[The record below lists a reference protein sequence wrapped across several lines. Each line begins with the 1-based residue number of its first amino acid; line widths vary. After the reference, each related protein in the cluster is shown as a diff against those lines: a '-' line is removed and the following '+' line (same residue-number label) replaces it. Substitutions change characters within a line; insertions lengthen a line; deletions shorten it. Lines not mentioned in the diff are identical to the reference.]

1 MNNSFSESYKAAGVD
16 VTAGYKSVELMK
28 KHVARTKI
36 DGVISG
42 IGGFGGLFAPNFKDM
57 EEPVLVSGTDGVGT
71 KIKLAF
77 LLDKHDTI
85 GIDAVAMCVND
96 VICCGAK
103 PLFFLDYIAIGKNYP
118 EKVAEIVS
126 GIAEGCVQSGCALI
140 GGETAEHPGL
150 MPVDEYDVAGFSVGI
165 ADKPKMIDGSK
176 LCEGDVLLGLR
187 SSGVHSNGFSLVRKI
202 FDINEE
208 TINAEYPELDKT
220 LGETLLTPTK
230 IYVKKFVS
238 NDNYGKNSDAGF
250 AEVKT
255 TENQKSGLRQ
265 KRNQDFGFSE
275 TNKTENNKLEINKKI
290 DKIDEIRQAIH
301 SQIEYD
307 ILAQE
312 YGESALNEI
321 AELMLEVY
329 CTEAA
334 ILKIGKRN
342 IPTALAKERLQM
354 LNSAHIEYIF
364 ESLRAS
370 PVNIKNIK
378 AYLLECL
385 FNAPATMKHYYQA
398 KVNYHE
404 NAAPL
409 TCD

>member
-1 MNNSFSESYKAAGVD
+1 MEHTFSYHYGDEGEQYAFYRLPKALITDSYFKHLSTDAKLLYGLMLDRLSLSVKNNWIDEENKVYIYFTLEDICELLNCKTDKAVKLLA
-16 VTAGYKSVELMK
+16 ELDTNK
-28 KHVARTKI
+28 
-36 DGVISG
+36 G
-42 IGGFGGLFAPNFKDM
+42 IGLIERVKQGQ
-57 EEPVLVSGTDGVGT
+57 
-71 KIKLAF
+71 
-77 LLDKHDTI
+77 
-85 GIDAVAMCVND
+85 
-96 VICCGAK
+96 
-103 PLFFLDYIAIGKNYP
+103 GK
-118 EKVAEIVS
+118 
-126 GIAEGCVQSGCALI
+126 
-140 GGETAEHPGL
+140 
-150 MPVDEYDVAGFSVGI
+150 
-165 ADKPKMIDGSK
+165 
-176 LCEGDVLLGLR
+176 
-187 SSGVHSNGFSLVRKI
+187 
-202 FDINEE
+202 
-208 TINAEYPELDKT
+208 
-220 LGETLLTPTK
+220 PTK

-238 NDNYGKNSDAGF
+238 NDNYGKNSDFGKI
-250 AEVKT
+250 EVKT

-275 TNKTENNKLEINKKI
+275 TNKTENNKLKINKKI
-290 DKIDEIRQAIH
+290 DEIDEIRQAIH

-370 PVNIKNIK
+370 PANIKNIK

-398 KVNYHE
+398 KVNYH
-404 NAAPL
+404 AK
-409 TCD
+409 T

>member
-1 MNNSFSESYKAAGVD
+1 MERTFSYHYGDEGEQYAFYRLPKALITDSYFKHLSTDAKLLYGLMLDRLSLSVKNNWIDEENRVYIYFTLEDICELLNCKTDKAVKLLA
-16 VTAGYKSVELMK
+16 ELDTNK
-28 KHVARTKI
+28 
-36 DGVISG
+36 G
-42 IGGFGGLFAPNFKDM
+42 IGLIERVKQGQ
-57 EEPVLVSGTDGVGT
+57 
-71 KIKLAF
+71 
-77 LLDKHDTI
+77 
-85 GIDAVAMCVND
+85 
-96 VICCGAK
+96 
-103 PLFFLDYIAIGKNYP
+103 GK
-118 EKVAEIVS
+118 
-126 GIAEGCVQSGCALI
+126 
-140 GGETAEHPGL
+140 
-150 MPVDEYDVAGFSVGI
+150 
-165 ADKPKMIDGSK
+165 
-176 LCEGDVLLGLR
+176 
-187 SSGVHSNGFSLVRKI
+187 
-202 FDINEE
+202 
-208 TINAEYPELDKT
+208 
-220 LGETLLTPTK
+220 PTK

-238 NDNYGKNSDAGF
+238 NDNYGKN
-250 AEVKT
+250 
-255 TENQKSGLRQ
+255 
-265 KRNQDFGFSE
+265 QDFGFSE
-275 TNKTENNKLEINKKI
+275 CNKTENNNPEINKKI
-290 DKIDEIRQAIH
+290 DKTDEIDETRQAIH

-370 PVNIKNIK
+370 PANIKNIK

-404 NAAPL
+404 KTAPL